1 MINNNVDPAAALI
14 LVSEEKAK
22 ALGIAKEWVYPWAG
36 TDAQDHYYFSNRDN
50 FHSSPAIRLAGGK
63 LELTGSRLTTS
74 I

>member
-1 MINNNVDPAAALI
+1 MDQAAALI

-22 ALGIAKEWVYPWAG
+22 ALGIAKDKWVYPWAG

-50 FHSSPAIRLAGGK
+50 FHSSPAIRPVA
-63 LELTGSRLTTS
+63 SVWNSRVPRLTTS